1 MAHFRRLLS
10 NGTVQTMKFSATFH
24 DLAGKSVFISGGGSG
39 IGEYLTEG
47 FVAQGAN
54 VAFVQRSDASEL
66 CDRLEKKYGSRPL
79 FVPCDVTDIP
89 ALQAAIAQA
98 AEAHG
103 DVEVLVNNAAWDNR
117 HTLEELSPDGWDHMM
132 NVNIRHHFFAA
143 QAVAPGMRRAGGGS
157 IINYSSISYMMGN
170 EGYPAYVSAKAGIT
184 GLTRGLARELGPDN
198 IRVNALMPGWVL
210 TSRQR
215 ELWADEASLKAHIDR
230 QCLKLE
236 IPPEAM
242 VEPTLFLASAA
253 STVMT
258 GQALVVDAGVVVS
271 G

>member
-1 MAHFRRLLS
+1 
-10 NGTVQTMKFSATFH
+10 MKFAATFH
-24 DLAGKSVFISGGGSG
+24 DMKGKSVFISGGGSG

-47 FVAQGAN
+47 FLAHGAK
-54 VAFVQRSDASEL
+54 VAFVQRSDATAV
-66 CDRLEKKYGSRPL
+66 CDRLEMTYGVRPL
-79 FVPCDVTDIP
+79 FIPCDVADVP
-89 ALQAAIAQA
+89 ALQLAITEAARIN
-98 AEAHG
+98 G
-103 DVEVLVNNAAWDNR
+103 DVTVLVNNAAWDNR
-117 HTLEELSPDGWDHMM
+117 HGLDRLTVEEWDYMA

-143 QAVAPGMRRAGGGS
+143 QTVAPGMRRSGGGT
-157 IINYSSISYMMGN
+157 IVNFSSIAYMMGN
-170 EGYPAYVSAKAGIT
+170 AGYPAYSAAKAGIT
-184 GLTRGLARELGPDN
+184 GLTRALARELGPDN

-215 ELWADEASLKAHIDR
+215 ELWANETDLKAHLDR
-230 QCLKLE
+230 QCLKIE

-258 GQALVVDAGVVVS
+258 GQALVVDAGVVVT